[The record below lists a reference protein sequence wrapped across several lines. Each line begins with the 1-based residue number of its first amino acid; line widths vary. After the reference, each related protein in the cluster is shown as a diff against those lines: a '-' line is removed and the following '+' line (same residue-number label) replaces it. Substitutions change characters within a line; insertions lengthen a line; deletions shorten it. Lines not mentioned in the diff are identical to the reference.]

1 LVHLLPNAE
10 CLNEHLFR
18 SLTKARRIIE
28 RWLKIPI
35 YSGQGFRLEAGRR
48 SDLIPAAIPM

>member
-1 LVHLLPNAE
+1 MSVSRLESV
-10 CLNEHLFR
+10 
-18 SLTKARRIIE
+18 
-28 RWLKIPI
+28 KIPI